1 MKNEEYFSQ
10 IRQEYQ
16 EAIAYITE
24 HSAEWVRQLGAKLNE
39 ILAGKVADFGNGGV
53 MFYDLDNIDE
63 LLCVDITNQ
72 KAPVTEGKIT
82 YVYGD
87 FYDFDFPSDL
97 DFSLAQMLLHHLT
110 EDERLDTA
118 LRRLNIALGSRGKF
132 VIVEMVM
139 PAYMESIQNI
149 LRPVL
154 DSALR
159 MMNKPELRFF
169 SFDSLSRTL
178 KKAGFNHLTAH
189 NIKVVGWTAPAPAL
203 FPKLKMPGWLYPL
216 RCVVIEASS

>member
-1 MKNEEYFSQ
+1 MENEEYFSQ
-10 IRQEYQ
+10 IKQDYQ
-16 EAIAYITE
+16 EAMAYITE

-53 MFYDLDNIDE
+53 IFYDLDNIDE

-72 KAPVTEGKIT
+72 KTPVTEGKIT
-82 YVYGD
+82 YAYGD

-97 DFSLAQMLLHHLT
+97 DYSLAQMLLHHLP

-118 LRRLNIALGSRGKF
+118 LRRLNKALGSHGKF

-139 PAYMESIQNI
+139 PAYMAFIQNA
-149 LRPVL
+149 LRPVIN
-154 DSALR
+154 STLR

-169 SFDSLSRTL
+169 SFASLSRTL
-178 KKAGFNHLTAH
+178 KKAGFNHLTSH
-189 NIKVVGWTAPAPAL
+189 DIEIVGWTAPAPVL
-203 FPKLKMPGWLYPL
+203 FPKLRTPGWLHPL
-216 RCVVIEASS
+216 KCVVIEASS